1 MDGRQQYIPGP
12 PPPSQTQHINLPPP
26 PPRHP
31 QAQTMVPPPPPGPPP
46 GATYGTQT
54 GWQQNWGRPALNPG
68 FPPPPP
74 LAPAPNQ
81 HLTYGRPP
89 AQLSIIPPRQDHQ
102 PMTSATYIPGND
114 TIGVGIPGLFD
125 PHGRAAPYDPY
136 AHNNAERQRLGLS
149 QMHDHINPSIPYKTD
164 PSLPQTPSGLTVSSP
179 YALHGNIHELTNDSP
194 QQPATAQITELAKTT
209 SFRHNA
215 SGPSLGGLS
224 HSEAAIQW
232 PLDRVLLWLAKNGF
246 SNDWQETFKA
256 LELEGADFLEL
267 GHGSGGRGNLGKMH
281 QVVYP
286 QLAKEVGRSGK
297 KWEPGRE
304 RDEGKRMRKLIRQIH
319 DGSQD
324 FTVSTPLNQT
334 QPLATAFP
342 ETSTAFFSNN
352 FPEPRSAGPVPGVN
366 DVSSDHLSALYASN
380 HGQKQPG
387 QRSVTMPVPASHD
400 SPRYNESPAR
410 ESWVRSDYLRSEYTR
425 NALSGMNS
433 DSRRQS
439 QSVASESG
447 TFQGSSLR
455 PHEESPNGGSPAI
468 QNVLPAYTAAFSSST
483 GDLTL
488 GLHDHTRG
496 DSTESIPGSS
506 RGTTGRYYDSR
517 RQGQENDPRKQGL
530 EGARPLP
537 QDASGRQWGDQVSSS
552 CPKEHK
558 GFFSNILKKKTKAT
572 ASSHPSPDQQHE
584 DSSPTTSPETRPNEA
599 YLPYIKPAYNSSDM
613 SVGERPS
620 TATTKTKKWVF
631 VTMDGFNF
639 RLVDISDLESFESLR
654 NGICESLAVDPT
666 NALIYLT
673 QPGQREHEDPMSDA
687 TLAQSRRS
695 KSDAYGSLKLFVR
708 GTPMLHMPS
717 NTPRVD
723 GLGVSFTDKSNMS
736 PTATHHQVHRK
747 PLDEDAL
754 NRLSPHRTRPDSP
767 LLGSRQST
775 LKASTGRASPAE
787 PVQDTSQALGSDKS
801 DLLARHEEHPREVER
816 KQKHYLQS
824 KIPQPH
830 QTKNAYSDT
839 GYRRNEII
847 DFDSPRI
854 SPYDEKKGDSLVP
867 LRKPPTAPIESN
879 TLTKVNSLSRRP
891 TTRESRETRLQPSLG
906 LGAAIASV
914 GRITSAVGTPLPSVP
929 AASPP
934 SVNIQDSASS
944 ESDRPRSFDSTGTFS
959 SRTTLGQYMH
969 DTARPDRS
977 PADFLSDSSR
987 PASEMATE
995 CEKPPVSFANLSPGK
1010 FDSEEPPRPGLQSR
1024 KSFGPEFDFEE
1035 NQVSFQ
1041 RTPQQQQDSDDDTDD
1056 DSDDGL
1062 FQVRPSRIQE
1072 EQREAQTEAE
1082 RKSERPS
1089 LTVNTKD
1096 QLRSKLSVRFKSPS
1110 TAGPSSSGEASD
1122 GKEPVTSTWGPV
1134 SPEDERPTPR
1144 RESFARDIWASRPA
1158 VEGVI
1163 DNLDDFFPDVDLDAP
1178 YLDEPSSP
1186 STKAISEHDPK
1197 KEALPPLLHAT
1208 HALDAAPVRPAEPI
1222 NFARQKLARG
1232 GGSGGGL
1239 SRMKS
1244 IRQVAQ
1250 GANRTNSVSTAGPQR
1265 SGDLLRRKSTKMFGA
1280 KIMQIKPRPGT
1291 RLSQLDP
1298 IPQNSTQVASNTGPV
1313 PQRQPTFRIIR
1324 GQLIGKGT
1332 YGRVYL
1338 GMNADNGEVLAVKLV
1353 EINPRI
1359 AGADKDRIKE
1369 MVAALD
1375 QEIDTM
1381 QHLEH
1386 PNIVQY
1392 LGCERGEFSISI
1404 YLEYISGG
1412 SVGSCL
1418 RKHGKF
1424 EESVVRSLTRQTLD
1438 GLAYLHDKGILHRDM
1453 KADNI
1458 LLDLDGTCKIS
1469 DFGISK
1475 KTDDIYG
1482 NDSSNSMQGSVF
1494 WMAPEVIQSQGQ
1506 GYSAKVDIW
1515 SLGCVVL
1522 EMFAGRRPWSKEE
1535 AIGAIFKLGSLSQ
1548 APPIPDDVSMNISPA
1563 ALAFMYDCFT
1573 IDSAER
1579 PTAGTLLTRHPF
1591 CESDANYN
1599 FLDTELYAKI
1609 RDVL

>member
-1 MDGRQQYIPGP
+1 MDGRQQYVPGP
-12 PPPSQTQHINLPPP
+12 PPSSQAQHMNLPPP

-31 QAQTMVPPPPPGPPP
+31 QAQTLVPPPPPGPPP
-46 GATYGTQT
+46 GTTYGAPT
-54 GWQQNWGRPALNPG
+54 GWQQNWARPAMTPG

-89 AQLSIIPPRQDHQ
+89 AQLSIIPPRHDHQ
-102 PMTSATYIPGND
+102 PLTSATYIPGND

-125 PHGRAAPYDPY
+125 PHGRAQPYDPY
-136 AHNNAERQRLGLS
+136 AHTNAERQRLGLS
-149 QMHDHINPSIPYKTD
+149 QMHDHINTSNPYKTD
-164 PSLPQTPSGLTVSSP
+164 TSLPQTPGGRTISSP
-179 YALHGNIHELTNDSP
+179 YALHGNIHELTTNDSP
-194 QQPATAQITELAKTT
+194 QQQATAQNTELTKT
-209 SFRHNA
+209 SSHRHNS
-215 SGPSLGGLS
+215 SGTSLGGLS

-232 PLDRVLLWLAKNGF
+232 PLDRVLIWLAKNGF
-246 SNDWQETFKA
+246 SNDWQETFKS

-324 FTVSTPLNQT
+324 YTVSTPLNQT
-334 QPLATAFP
+334 QPPANAFP
-342 ETSTAFFSNN
+342 ETSAAYFSNN

-366 DVSSDHLSALYASN
+366 DVSPDHLGALHVSN
-380 HGQKQPG
+380 QGQKQPG
-387 QRSVTMPVPASHD
+387 QRSVTMPVPAGHD
-400 SPRYNESPAR
+400 PPRYNDSPAR
-410 ESWVRSDYLRSEYTR
+410 ENWVRSDQLRSEYTR
-425 NALSGMNS
+425 NALSGINS
-433 DSRRQS
+433 DHRRQS
-439 QSVASESG
+439 PSIGSEPG

-455 PHEESPNGGSPAI
+455 PHEESPNSGSPAM
-468 QNVLPAYTAAFSSST
+468 QNASPAYTGAFSSST

-488 GLHDHTRG
+488 KQYDHSRG
-496 DSTESIPGSS
+496 NSTDSIPGYS

-517 RQGQENDPRKQGL
+517 RQAQD
-530 EGARPLP
+530 GARPSP
-537 QDASGRQWGDQVSSS
+537 QDASGRQWSDQNSSS
-552 CPKEHK
+552 YSKEHK

-572 ASSHPSPDQQHE
+572 ASSQPSPDQQHE

-599 YLPYIKPAYNSSDM
+599 YLPYIKPAHNSSDM

-631 VTMDGFNF
+631 ATTDGLNF
-639 RLVDISDLESFESLR
+639 RLVDISDLDSFESLR
-654 NGICESLAVDPT
+654 IGICESLSVDPT
-666 NALIYLT
+666 NAQIYLT
-673 QPGQREHEDPMSDA
+673 QPGQSEHEDPMSDA
-687 TLAQSRRS
+687 ALAQSRRS

-708 GTPMLHMPS
+708 GNPILPLPP

-754 NRLSPHRTRPDSP
+754 NRLSPHRTRADSP

-775 LKASTGRASPAE
+775 LKASTGKAPPAE
-787 PVQDTSQALGSDKS
+787 TAQDASQALGSDKS
-801 DLLARHEEHPREVER
+801 DLLARHEEHLREVER
-816 KQKHYLQS
+816 KQKQYLQS
-824 KIPQPH
+824 RIPQSH
-830 QTKNAYSDT
+830 QNKNAYSDT
-839 GYRRNEII
+839 GYRRNEVI

-854 SPYDEKKGDSLVP
+854 SPYEEKKGETLVP
-867 LRKPPTAPIESN
+867 LRKPPTAPVESN

-891 TTRESRETRLQPSLG
+891 TTRESRENRSQPS

-929 AASPP
+929 AASSP
-934 SVNIQDSASS
+934 SANTQDSASS
-944 ESDRPRSFDSTGTFS
+944 ESDRPGTFDSTGTFS

-977 PADFLSDSSR
+977 PADYLSDSSR

-995 CEKPPVSFANLSPGK
+995 REKPAVSFANQSPEK
-1010 FDSEEPPRPGLQSR
+1010 PVSENPPRPGLQSR

-1041 RTPQQQQDSDDDTDD
+1041 RTPQQQQDSDDDSD

-1062 FQVRPSRIQE
+1062 FQVRPSRGQE
-1072 EQREAQTEAE
+1072 EQREPQAEADK
-1082 RKSERPS
+1082 KSERPS

-1122 GKEPVTSTWGPV
+1122 GKEPVSSTWGPV
-1134 SPEDERPTPR
+1134 SPEDERPLPR

-1163 DNLDDFFPDVDLDAP
+1163 DHLDDFFPDVDLDAP

-1186 STKAISEHDPK
+1186 NSKAVSEHDASLKDK
-1197 KEALPPLLHAT
+1197 KEAPPPTPHAT
-1208 HALDAAPVRPAEPI
+1208 HAPETAPVRPPEPA

-1232 GGSGGGL
+1232 GGGGGGL

-1280 KIMQIKPRPGT
+1280 KIMQIRPRPGT

-1298 IPQNSTQVASNTGPV
+1298 IPQNSTQPVSNTGPV

-1359 AGADKDRIKE
+1359 AGADKDRVKE

-1424 EESVVRSLTRQTLD
+1424 EESVVRSLTRQTLG
-1438 GLAYLHDKGILHRDM
+1438 GLAYLHDKGILHRDL

-1573 IDSAER
+1573 M
-1579 PTAGTLLTRHPF
+1579 
-1591 CESDANYN
+1591 
-1599 FLDTELYAKI
+1599 
-1609 RDVL
+1609 

>member
-1 MDGRQQYIPGP
+1 MDGRQQYVPGP
-12 PPPSQTQHINLPPP
+12 PPSQGQHMNLPPP

-31 QAQTMVPPPPPGPPP
+31 QAQTLVPPPPPGPPP
-46 GATYGTQT
+46 GATYGAPT
-54 GWQQNWGRPALNPG
+54 GWQQNWARPALNPG

-89 AQLSIIPPRQDHQ
+89 AQLSIVPPRHDHQ
-102 PMTSATYIPGND
+102 PLTSATYIPGND

-125 PHGRAAPYDPY
+125 PHGRAPYDPY
-136 AHNNAERQRLGLS
+136 AHTNAERQRLGLS
-149 QMHDHINPSIPYKTD
+149 QMHDHINTSIPYKAD
-164 PSLPQTPSGLTVSSP
+164 PSLPQTPGGRTISPP
-179 YALHGNIHELTNDSP
+179 YALHGNIHELTSNDSP
-194 QQPATAQITELAKTT
+194 QQQATAQNTELVKT
-209 SFRHNA
+209 SSHRHNI
-215 SGPSLGGLS
+215 SGASLGGLS

-246 SNDWQETFKA
+246 SSDWQETFKS

-286 QLAKEVGRSGK
+286 QLSKEVGRSGK

-324 FTVSTPLNQT
+324 YAVSTPLNQT
-334 QPLATAFP
+334 QPPASAFP
-342 ETSTAFFSNN
+342 ENSAAYFSNN

-366 DVSSDHLSALYASN
+366 DVSPDHLSALHASN
-380 HGQKQPG
+380 QGQKPTG
-387 QRSVTMPVPASHD
+387 QRSVTMPVPSGHD
-400 SPRYNESPAR
+400 SPRYNDSPAR
-410 ESWVRSDYLRSEYTR
+410 ENWLRSSDHLRSEYTR
-425 NALSGMNS
+425 NALSGMNT
-433 DSRRQS
+433 DHRRQS
-439 QSVASESG
+439 PSIGSESG
-447 TFQGSSLR
+447 TFQGPSLR
-455 PHEESPNGGSPAI
+455 PHEESPKSGSPAM
-468 QNVLPAYTAAFSSST
+468 QHASPANPGAFSSST

-488 GLHDHTRG
+488 RQYDH
-496 DSTESIPGSS
+496 S
-506 RGTTGRYYDSR
+506 RGNSTDSVNGFSRGATARYYDSR
-517 RQGQENDPRKQGL
+517 RQAQ
-530 EGARPLP
+530 EGARPSP
-537 QDASGRQWGDQVSSS
+537 QDASGRQWSDQTSSS
-552 CPKEHK
+552 YSKEHK
-558 GFFSNILKKKTKAT
+558 GFFSNILKKKTKVT
-572 ASSHPSPDQQHE
+572 ASSQPSPDQGHE
-584 DSSPTTSPETRPNEA
+584 DSSPTTSPETRPSEA

-613 SVGERPS
+613 SVGERPL
-620 TATTKTKKWVF
+620 TATTKAKKWIF
-631 VTMDGFNF
+631 ITTDGLNF
-639 RLVDISDLESFESLR
+639 RLIDITDLDSFDSLR
-654 NGICESLAVDPT
+654 MGICQSLAVDPT
-666 NALIYLT
+666 SAQIYLT
-673 QPGQREHEDPMSDA
+673 QPGQSEHEDPLSDA
-687 TLAQSRRS
+687 NLAQSRRN

-708 GTPMLHMPS
+708 GTPMLPMPS
-717 NTPRVD
+717 NTPQVD
-723 GLGVSFTDKSNMS
+723 GLGVSFADKPNMS

-754 NRLSPHRTRPDSP
+754 NRLSPHRTRPESP
-767 LLGSRQST
+767 LLSSRQNT
-775 LKASTGRASPAE
+775 LKPPTGKASPAE
-787 PVQDTSQALGSDKS
+787 TVQDASQALGSDKS
-801 DLLARHEEHPREVER
+801 DLLARHEEHLREVER
-816 KQKHYLQS
+816 KQKQYLQS
-824 KIPQPH
+824 KNPQAH
-830 QTKNAYSDT
+830 QNKNAYSET
-839 GYRRNEII
+839 GYRRNEVI

-867 LRKPPTAPIESN
+867 LRKPPMAPVESN

-891 TTRESRETRLQPSLG
+891 TTREPREPRMQPS

-914 GRITSAVGTPLPSVP
+914 GRITSAVGTPLPSVSTVSKS
-929 AASPP
+929 AA
-934 SVNIQDSASS
+934 NTQDSASS
-944 ESDRPRSFDSTGTFS
+944 ESDRPGTFDSTGTFS
-959 SRTTLGQYMH
+959 SRTPLGQYMH
-969 DTARPDRS
+969 DTARNDRS
-977 PADFLSDSSR
+977 PADLPDPSR
-987 PASEMATE
+987 SPSKMATE
-995 CEKPPVSFANLSPGK
+995 HEKPPVSFSNQSPEK
-1010 FDSEEPPRPGLQSR
+1010 PVSEDPSRPGLQSR

-1041 RTPQQQQDSDDDTDD
+1041 RTPQQQQDLNDDSDD

-1062 FQVRPSRIQE
+1062 FQVRPSRAQE
-1072 EQREAQTEAE
+1072 EHREAQAEAE
-1082 RKSERPS
+1082 KKSERPS

-1096 QLRSKLSVRFKSPS
+1096 QLKSKLSVRFKSPS

-1122 GKEPVTSTWGPV
+1122 GKEPASSTWGPV
-1134 SPEDERPTPR
+1134 SPEDERPELR

-1163 DNLDDFFPDVDLDAP
+1163 DHLDDFFPDVDLDAP

-1186 STKAISEHDPK
+1186 NTKAISEHDASFKDK
-1197 KEALPPLLHAT
+1197 KEAQPTMPHGSHASGT
-1208 HALDAAPVRPAEPI
+1208 GPVRPPEPV

-1232 GGSGGGL
+1232 GGGGGGL

-1250 GANRTNSVSTAGPQR
+1250 GANRTNSVSNAGPQR

-1280 KIMQIKPRPGT
+1280 KIMQIRPKPGT

-1298 IPQNSTQVASNTGPV
+1298 IPQNSAQISNTGPV

-1424 EESVVRSLTRQTLD
+1424 EESVVRSLTRQTLG
-1438 GLAYLHDKGILHRDM
+1438 GLAYLHDKGILHRDL

>member
-1 MDGRQQYIPGP
+1 MVISEQTRKPPSPQASPGRRSRPSGIQLQLIARSSASASRMDGRQQYVPGP
-12 PPPSQTQHINLPPP
+12 PPSSQAQHMNLPPP

-31 QAQTMVPPPPPGPPP
+31 QAQTLVPPPPPGPPP
-46 GATYGTQT
+46 GTTYAAP
-54 GWQQNWGRPALNPG
+54 GWQQNWARPTMTPG

-89 AQLSIIPPRQDHQ
+89 AQLSIIPPRHDHQ
-102 PMTSATYIPGND
+102 PLTSATYIPGND

-125 PHGRAAPYDPY
+125 PHGRAQPYDPY
-136 AHNNAERQRLGLS
+136 AHTNAERQRLGLS
-149 QMHDHINPSIPYKTD
+149 QMHDHINTSIPYKTD
-164 PSLPQTPSGLTVSSP
+164 TSLPQTPGGRTISSP
-179 YALHGNIHELTNDSP
+179 YALHGNIHELTTNDSP
-194 QQPATAQITELAKTT
+194 QQPAIAQNTELTKT
-209 SFRHNA
+209 SSHRHNS
-215 SGPSLGGLS
+215 SGTSLGGLS

-232 PLDRVLLWLAKNGF
+232 PLDRVLIWLAKNGF
-246 SNDWQETFKA
+246 SNDWQETFKS

-324 FTVSTPLNQT
+324 YTVSTPLNQT
-334 QPLATAFP
+334 QPPANAFP
-342 ETSTAFFSNN
+342 ETSTAYFSNN

-366 DVSSDHLSALYASN
+366 DVSPDHLSALHASN
-380 HGQKQPG
+380 QGQKQPG
-387 QRSVTMPVPASHD
+387 QRSVTMPVPAGHD
-400 SPRYNESPAR
+400 SPRYNDSPAR
-410 ESWVRSDYLRSEYTR
+410 ENWVRSDQLRSEYTR

-433 DSRRQS
+433 DHRRQS
-439 QSVASESG
+439 PSIGSEPG

-455 PHEESPNGGSPAI
+455 PHEESPNSGSPAM
-468 QNVLPAYTAAFSSST
+468 QNASPAYTGAFSSST

-488 GLHDHTRG
+488 KHYDHSRG
-496 DSTESIPGSS
+496 NSTDSIPGYS

-517 RQGQENDPRKQGL
+517 RQAQD
-530 EGARPLP
+530 GARPSP
-537 QDASGRQWGDQVSSS
+537 QDASGRQWSDQNSSS
-552 CPKEHK
+552 YSKEHK

-572 ASSHPSPDQQHE
+572 ASSQPSPDQQHE

-631 VTMDGFNF
+631 VTTDGLNF
-639 RLVDISDLESFESLR
+639 RLVDISDMDSFESLR
-654 NGICESLAVDPT
+654 TGICESLSVDPT
-666 NALIYLT
+666 NAQIYLT
-673 QPGQREHEDPMSDA
+673 QPGQSEHEDPMSDA
-687 TLAQSRRS
+687 ALAQSRRS

-708 GTPMLHMPS
+708 GTPMLPLPTS
-717 NTPRVD
+717 APRVD
-723 GLGVSFTDKSNMS
+723 GLGVSLTDKSNMS

-775 LKASTGRASPAE
+775 LKASTGKAPPAE
-787 PVQDTSQALGSDKS
+787 TAQDPSQALGSDKA
-801 DLLARHEEHPREVER
+801 DLLARHEEHLREVER
-816 KQKHYLQS
+816 KQKQYLQS
-824 KIPQPH
+824 RIPQSH
-830 QTKNAYSDT
+830 QNKNAYSDT
-839 GYRRNEII
+839 GYRRNEVI

-854 SPYDEKKGDSLVP
+854 SPYEEKKGETLVP

-891 TTRESRETRLQPSLG
+891 TTRESRESRSQPS

-929 AASPP
+929 AASSP
-934 SVNIQDSASS
+934 SANTQDSASS
-944 ESDRPRSFDSTGTFS
+944 ESDRQGTFDSTGTFS

-977 PADFLSDSSR
+977 PADYLSDSSR
-987 PASEMATE
+987 PSSKMATE
-995 CEKPPVSFANLSPGK
+995 REKTAVSFANQSPEKPVSG
-1010 FDSEEPPRPGLQSR
+1010 DPPRPGLQSR

-1041 RTPQQQQDSDDDTDD
+1041 RTPQQQQDSDDDSD

-1062 FQVRPSRIQE
+1062 FQVRPSRGQE
-1072 EQREAQTEAE
+1072 EQREAQAEAE
-1082 RKSERPS
+1082 KKSERPS

-1122 GKEPVTSTWGPV
+1122 GKEPVSSTWGPV
-1134 SPEDERPTPR
+1134 SPEDERPLPR

-1163 DNLDDFFPDVDLDAP
+1163 DHLDDFFPDVDLDAP

-1186 STKAISEHDPK
+1186 NSKAINEHDASLRDK
-1197 KEALPPLLHAT
+1197 KEAPPPTPHAT
-1208 HALDAAPVRPAEPI
+1208 HAPETAPVRPPEPA

-1232 GGSGGGL
+1232 GAGGGGL

-1250 GANRTNSVSTAGPQR
+1250 GANRTNSVSAAGPQR

-1280 KIMQIKPRPGT
+1280 KIMQIRPRPGT

-1298 IPQNSTQVASNTGPV
+1298 IPQNSTQPASNTGPV

-1359 AGADKDRIKE
+1359 AGADKDRVKE

-1424 EESVVRSLTRQTLD
+1424 EESVVRSLTRQTLG
-1438 GLAYLHDKGILHRDM
+1438 GLAYLHDKGILHRDL

-1573 IDSAER
+1573 M
-1579 PTAGTLLTRHPF
+1579 
-1591 CESDANYN
+1591 
-1599 FLDTELYAKI
+1599 
-1609 RDVL
+1609 

>member
-1 MDGRQQYIPGP
+1 MDSRQQYVPGP
-12 PPPSQTQHINLPPP
+12 PPSSQTQHMNLPPP

-46 GATYGTQT
+46 GATYGAQT
-54 GWQQNWGRPALNPG
+54 GWQQSWGRPPLNSG

-89 AQLSIIPPRQDHQ
+89 AQLSIIPPRHDHQ
-102 PMTSATYIPGND
+102 SLTSATYIPGND

-136 AHNNAERQRLGLS
+136 AHTNAERQRLGLS
-149 QMHDHINPSIPYKTD
+149 QMHDHINTSIPYKTD
-164 PSLPQTPSGLTVSSP
+164 PSLPQTPGGRTISSP
-179 YALHGNIHELTNDSP
+179 YAHHGNIHELTSNDSP
-194 QQPATAQITELAKTT
+194 QQQATAQTTELTKTT
-209 SFRHNA
+209 SHRHNP
-215 SGPSLGGLS
+215 SGTSLGGLS

-324 FTVSTPLNQT
+324 YTVSTPLNQT
-334 QPLATAFP
+334 QPPATAFP
-342 ETSTAFFSNN
+342 ETSAAYFSNN
-352 FPEPRSAGPVPGVN
+352 FPEPRSAGPIPGVN
-366 DVSSDHLSALYASN
+366 DVSPDHLSALHASN

-387 QRSVTMPVPASHD
+387 QRSVTMPVPAGHD
-400 SPRYNESPAR
+400 SPRYNDSPAR
-410 ESWVRSDYLRSEYTR
+410 ENWMRPDHLRSEYTR
-425 NALSGMNS
+425 TALSGMNT
-433 DSRRQS
+433 DHRRQS
-439 QSVASESG
+439 PSIGSEPG
-447 TFQGSSLR
+447 TFQGSALR
-455 PHEESPNGGSPAI
+455 PHEESPNSGSPAL
-468 QNVLPAYTAAFSSST
+468 QHASPAYTGAFSSST

-488 GLHDHTRG
+488 RQYDHSRG
-496 DSTESIPGSS
+496 NSTESIPGFN
-506 RGTTGRYYDSR
+506 RGTGRYYDSR
-517 RQGQENDPRKQGL
+517 RQGQDYDARRQGP
-530 EGARPLP
+530 EGARPSP
-537 QDASGRQWGDQVSSS
+537 QDASGRQWSDQASSS
-552 CPKEHK
+552 YSKEHK
-558 GFFSNILKKKTKAT
+558 GFFSNILKKKPKNQP
-572 ASSHPSPDQQHE
+572 SHDQQHE
-584 DSSPTTSPETRPNEA
+584 DSSPTTSPESRPSEA
-599 YLPYIKPAYNSSDM
+599 YLPYIKPSYNSSDM

-631 VTMDGFNF
+631 VTTDGLNF
-639 RLVDISDLESFESLR
+639 RLIDISDLDSYESLR

-666 NALIYLT
+666 NAQIYLT
-673 QPGQREHEDPMSDA
+673 QPGQSEHEDPMSDA
-687 TLAQSRRS
+687 NLAQSRRS

-708 GTPMLHMPS
+708 GTPMLPMPS

-747 PLDEDAL
+747 PLDEEAL
-754 NRLSPHRTRPDSP
+754 NRLSPHRTRPESP
-767 LLGSRQST
+767 LLGSRQTT
-775 LKASTGRASPAE
+775 LKASTGKASSAE
-787 PVQDTSQALGSDKS
+787 PVQEATQALGSDQS
-801 DLLARHEEHPREVER
+801 DLLARHEEHLREVER

-824 KIPQPH
+824 KMPQS
-830 QTKNAYSDT
+830 QQNKNAYSDT

-891 TTRESRETRLQPSLG
+891 TTRETRENRENRLQPS

-929 AASPP
+929 ATSKP
-934 SVNIQDSASS
+934 SANTQDSASS
-944 ESDRPRSFDSTGTFS
+944 ESERPGSFDSTGTFS

-977 PADFLSDSSR
+977 PADYVSDSSR
-987 PASEMATE
+987 PASKMGTE
-995 CEKPPVSFANLSPGK
+995 REKPPVSFANQSPEK
-1010 FDSEEPPRPGLQSR
+1010 PVSEDSPRPGLQSR

-1041 RTPQQQQDSDDDTDD
+1041 RTPQQQQDSDDGSDD

-1062 FQVRPSRIQE
+1062 FQVRPSRAQE
-1072 EQREAQTEAE
+1072 EQREAQAEADK
-1082 RKSERPS
+1082 KSERPS

-1122 GKEPVTSTWGPV
+1122 GKEPVSSTWGPV
-1134 SPEDERPTPR
+1134 SPEDERPGPLR

-1163 DNLDDFFPDVDLDAP
+1163 DHLDDFFPDVDLDAP

-1186 STKAISEHDPK
+1186 STKAIGEHDVK
-1197 KEALPPLLHAT
+1197 KEAPPPMPHAT
-1208 HALDAAPVRPAEPI
+1208 HAPDTAPVRPAEPA
-1222 NFARQKLARG
+1222 NFARQKLARSG
-1232 GGSGGGL
+1232 GGGGGL

-1250 GANRTNSVSTAGPQR
+1250 GANRTNSISNAGPQR

-1280 KIMQIKPRPGT
+1280 KIMQIRPRPGT

-1424 EESVVRSLTRQTLD
+1424 EESVVRSLTRQTLG
-1438 GLAYLHDKGILHRDM
+1438 GLAYLHDKGILHRDL

>member
-1 MDGRQQYIPGP
+1 
-12 PPPSQTQHINLPPP
+12 
-26 PPRHP
+26 
-31 QAQTMVPPPPPGPPP
+31 
-46 GATYGTQT
+46 
-54 GWQQNWGRPALNPG
+54 
-68 FPPPPP
+68 
-74 LAPAPNQ
+74 
-81 HLTYGRPP
+81 
-89 AQLSIIPPRQDHQ
+89 
-102 PMTSATYIPGND
+102 
-114 TIGVGIPGLFD
+114 
-125 PHGRAAPYDPY
+125 
-136 AHNNAERQRLGLS
+136 
-149 QMHDHINPSIPYKTD
+149 MHDHVNTSSPYKTD
-164 PSLPQTPSGLTVSSP
+164 STLPQTPGGRNIASP
-179 YALHGNIHELTNDSP
+179 YALHGNIHELTSNDSP
-194 QQPATAQITELAKTT
+194 QQQVTSQNIELTKT
-209 SFRHNA
+209 SSHRHNM
-215 SGPSLGGLS
+215 SGASLGGLS
-224 HSEAAIQW
+224 PSEAAIQW
-232 PLDRVLLWLAKNGF
+232 PLDRVLLWLAKNAF
-246 SNDWQETFKA
+246 SNEWQETFKF
-256 LELEGADFLEL
+256 LELQGADFLEL
-267 GHGSGGRGNLGKMH
+267 GLGSGGRGNLGKMH

-286 QLAKEVGRSGK
+286 QLAKEVGRAGK

-319 DGSQD
+319 DGPQD
-324 FTVSTPLNQT
+324 HTVSTPLNQT
-334 QPLATAFP
+334 QAPATAFP
-342 ETSTAFFSNN
+342 ESNSAYFSHQ
-352 FPEPRSAGPVPGVN
+352 FAEPRSAGPVPGVN
-366 DVSSDHLSALYASN
+366 DVSADHLSALHASN
-380 HGQKQPG
+380 QSQKQVG
-387 QRSVTMPVPASHD
+387 QRSVTMPVPVGHD

-410 ESWVRSDYLRSEYTR
+410 ESWSRPDYLRSEYTR
-425 NALSGMNS
+425 NALAGINN
-433 DSRRQS
+433 DHRRQS
-439 QSVASESG
+439 SSFGSESG
-447 TFQGSSLR
+447 VFQGSTLR
-455 PHEESPNGGSPAI
+455 PHEESPKSGSPAM
-468 QNVLPAYTAAFSSST
+468 QHVSPAYSGPFSSSA

-488 GLHDHTRG
+488 RQYDH
-496 DSTESIPGSS
+496 S
-506 RGTTGRYYDSR
+506 RGNSTDSIHGFNRGATARYYDSLRQGQDSDSR
-517 RQGQENDPRKQGL
+517 RQGQE
-530 EGARPLP
+530 GARPSP
-537 QDASGRQWGDQVSSS
+537 QDSSGRQWSDHTSSS
-552 CPKEHK
+552 YSKDHSK
-558 GFFSNILKKKTKAT
+558 GFFSNILKKKAKAT
-572 ASSHPSPDQQHE
+572 TPSHPSPDQPHE

-599 YLPYIKPAYNSSDM
+599 YLPYSKPAFNSSDM

-620 TATTKTKKWVF
+620 TATSKTKKWIF
-631 VTMDGFNF
+631 VTLDGLNF
-639 RLVDISDLESFESLR
+639 RLIDISEMDSVESLR
-654 NGICESLAVDPT
+654 TGICQNIEIDPT
-666 NALIYLT
+666 SAQIYLT
-673 QPGQREHEDPMSDA
+673 QPGQNEHEDPMGDA
-687 TLAQSRRS
+687 SLLHSLRS

-708 GTPMLHMPS
+708 GTPMLPMPS
-717 NTPRVD
+717 STPRVD
-723 GLGVSFTDKSNMS
+723 GLGLVNMS

-754 NRLSPHRTRPDSP
+754 NRLSPHRTIPDSP
-767 LLGSRQST
+767 LLGSRQNT
-775 LKASTGRASPAE
+775 LKAPTVKASPADTT
-787 PVQDTSQALGSDKS
+787 QDASQGLGSDDM
-801 DLLARHEEHPREVER
+801 DLQSRHEEHLREVER
-816 KQKHYLQS
+816 KQKQYLQS
-824 KIPQPH
+824 KMPQSN
-830 QTKNAYSDT
+830 QNAYSDT
-839 GYRRNEII
+839 GYRRNQII

-854 SPYDEKKGDSLVP
+854 SPYEEKKGETLVP
-867 LRKPPTAPIESN
+867 LRKPPMAPIESN

-891 TTRESRETRLQPSLG
+891 TTREHRETRAQPS

-914 GRITSAVGTPLPSVP
+914 GRITSAVGTPLPSV
-929 AASPP
+929 AAACNRSP
-934 SVNIQDSASS
+934 ITRDIASS
-944 ESDRPRSFDSTGTFS
+944 ESDRTGTSDSTGTFS
-959 SRTTLGQYMH
+959 SRTTLGEYTHVRTQV
-969 DTARPDRS
+969 DRHLANCL
-977 PADFLSDSSR
+977 PDSSR
-987 PASEMATE
+987 PAFDPSEQ
-995 CEKPPVSFANLSPGK
+995 EKAPVSFANRSPENPVS
-1010 FDSEEPPRPGLQSR
+1010 DDPPRPTLQTR

-1035 NQVSFQ
+1035 NQVTFQ
-1041 RTPQQQQDSDDDTDD
+1041 RTPQPQQPSDDDSDD

-1062 FQVRPSRIQE
+1062 FQIRPSRVQE
-1072 EQREAQTEAE
+1072 EQGKAQTEPE
-1082 RKSERPS
+1082 KKSERPS

-1110 TAGPSSSGEASD
+1110 TAGPSSGGEASD
-1122 GKEPVTSTWGPV
+1122 GKEPVSSTWGPA
-1134 SPEDERPTPR
+1134 SPEDERPLPR

-1163 DNLDDFFPDVDLDAP
+1163 DHLDDFFPDVDLDAP

-1186 STKAISEHDPK
+1186 TTRANNAEQDPNFRDKREIPPPMPHHPSTANMGNSN
-1197 KEALPPLLHAT
+1197 AA
-1208 HALDAAPVRPAEPI
+1208 DASTVKPAEPV

-1232 GGSGGGL
+1232 GGGGGGL

-1250 GANRTNSVSTAGPQR
+1250 GANRTKSISAAGPQR

-1280 KIMQIKPRPGT
+1280 KIMQIRPRPGT

-1298 IPQNSTQVASNTGPV
+1298 IPQTNNQVASNTGPV

-1424 EESVVRSLTRQTLD
+1424 EESVVRSLTRQTLG
-1438 GLAYLHDKGILHRDM
+1438 GLAYLHDKGILHRDL

-1573 IDSAER
+1573 M
-1579 PTAGTLLTRHPF
+1579 
-1591 CESDANYN
+1591 
-1599 FLDTELYAKI
+1599 
-1609 RDVL
+1609 

>member
-1 MDGRQQYIPGP
+1 MDGRQQYVPGP
-12 PPPSQTQHINLPPP
+12 PPSSQAQHMNLPPP

-31 QAQTMVPPPPPGPPP
+31 QAQTLVPPPPPGPPP
-46 GATYGTQT
+46 GTTYGAPT
-54 GWQQNWGRPALNPG
+54 GWQQNWARPAMTPG

-89 AQLSIIPPRQDHQ
+89 AQLSIIPPRHDHQ
-102 PMTSATYIPGND
+102 PLTSATYIPGND

-125 PHGRAAPYDPY
+125 PHGRAQPYDPY
-136 AHNNAERQRLGLS
+136 AHTNAERQRLGLS
-149 QMHDHINPSIPYKTD
+149 QMHDHINTSNPYKTD
-164 PSLPQTPSGLTVSSP
+164 TSLPQTPGGRTISSP
-179 YALHGNIHELTNDSP
+179 YALHGNIHELTTNDSP
-194 QQPATAQITELAKTT
+194 QQQATAQNTELTKT
-209 SFRHNA
+209 SSHRHNS
-215 SGPSLGGLS
+215 SGTSLGGLS

-232 PLDRVLLWLAKNGF
+232 PLDRVLIWLAKNGF
-246 SNDWQETFKA
+246 SNDWQETFKS

-324 FTVSTPLNQT
+324 YTVSTPLNQT
-334 QPLATAFP
+334 QPPANAFP
-342 ETSTAFFSNN
+342 ETSAAYFSNN

-366 DVSSDHLSALYASN
+366 DVSPDHLGALHVSN
-380 HGQKQPG
+380 QGQKQPG
-387 QRSVTMPVPASHD
+387 QRSVTMPVPAGHD
-400 SPRYNESPAR
+400 PPRYNDSPAR
-410 ESWVRSDYLRSEYTR
+410 ENWVRSDQLRSEYTR
-425 NALSGMNS
+425 NALSGINS
-433 DSRRQS
+433 DHRRQS
-439 QSVASESG
+439 PSIGSEPG

-455 PHEESPNGGSPAI
+455 PHEESPNSGSPAM
-468 QNVLPAYTAAFSSST
+468 QNASPAYTGAFSSST

-488 GLHDHTRG
+488 KQYDHSRG
-496 DSTESIPGSS
+496 NSTDSIPGYS

-517 RQGQENDPRKQGL
+517 RQAQD
-530 EGARPLP
+530 GARPSP
-537 QDASGRQWGDQVSSS
+537 QDASGRQWSDQNSSS
-552 CPKEHK
+552 YSKEHK

-572 ASSHPSPDQQHE
+572 ASSQPSPDQQHE

-599 YLPYIKPAYNSSDM
+599 YLPYIKPAHNSSDM

-631 VTMDGFNF
+631 ATTDGLNF
-639 RLVDISDLESFESLR
+639 RLVDISDLDSFESLR
-654 NGICESLAVDPT
+654 IGICESLSVDPT
-666 NALIYLT
+666 NAQIYLT
-673 QPGQREHEDPMSDA
+673 QPGQSEHEDPMSDA
-687 TLAQSRRS
+687 ALAQSRRS

-708 GTPMLHMPS
+708 GNPILPLPP

-754 NRLSPHRTRPDSP
+754 NRLSPHRTRADSP

-775 LKASTGRASPAE
+775 LKASTGKAPPAE
-787 PVQDTSQALGSDKS
+787 TAQDASQALGSDKS
-801 DLLARHEEHPREVER
+801 DLLARHEEHLREVER
-816 KQKHYLQS
+816 KQKQYLQS
-824 KIPQPH
+824 RIPQSH
-830 QTKNAYSDT
+830 QNKNAYSDT
-839 GYRRNEII
+839 GYRRNEVI

-854 SPYDEKKGDSLVP
+854 SPYEEKKGETLVP
-867 LRKPPTAPIESN
+867 LRKPPTAPVESN

-891 TTRESRETRLQPSLG
+891 TTRESRENRSQPS

-929 AASPP
+929 AASSP
-934 SVNIQDSASS
+934 SANTQDSASS
-944 ESDRPRSFDSTGTFS
+944 ESDRPGTFDSTGTFS

-977 PADFLSDSSR
+977 PADYLSDSSR

-995 CEKPPVSFANLSPGK
+995 REKPAVSFANQSPEK
-1010 FDSEEPPRPGLQSR
+1010 PVSENPPRPGLQSR

-1041 RTPQQQQDSDDDTDD
+1041 RTPQQQQDSDDDSD

-1062 FQVRPSRIQE
+1062 FQVRPSRGQE
-1072 EQREAQTEAE
+1072 EQREPQAEADK
-1082 RKSERPS
+1082 KSERPS

-1122 GKEPVTSTWGPV
+1122 GKEPVSSTWGPV
-1134 SPEDERPTPR
+1134 SPEDERPLPR

-1163 DNLDDFFPDVDLDAP
+1163 DHLDDFFPDVDLDAP

-1186 STKAISEHDPK
+1186 NSKAVSEHDASLKDK
-1197 KEALPPLLHAT
+1197 KEAPPPTPHAT
-1208 HALDAAPVRPAEPI
+1208 HAPETAPVRPPEPA

-1232 GGSGGGL
+1232 GGGGGGL

-1280 KIMQIKPRPGT
+1280 KIMQIRPRPGT

-1298 IPQNSTQVASNTGPV
+1298 IPQNSTQPVSNTGPV

-1359 AGADKDRIKE
+1359 AGADKDRVKE

-1424 EESVVRSLTRQTLD
+1424 EESVVRSLTRQTLG
-1438 GLAYLHDKGILHRDM
+1438 GLAYLHDKGILHRDL

>member
-1 MDGRQQYIPGP
+1 MDGRQQYVPGP
-12 PPPSQTQHINLPPP
+12 PPSSQAQHMNLPPP

-31 QAQTMVPPPPPGPPP
+31 QAQTLVPPPPPGPPP
-46 GATYGTQT
+46 GTTYGAPT
-54 GWQQNWGRPALNPG
+54 GWQQNWARPAMTPG

-89 AQLSIIPPRQDHQ
+89 AQLSIIPPRHDHQ
-102 PMTSATYIPGND
+102 PLTSATYIPGND

-125 PHGRAAPYDPY
+125 PHGRAQPYDPY
-136 AHNNAERQRLGLS
+136 AHTNAERQRLGLS
-149 QMHDHINPSIPYKTD
+149 QMHDHINTSNPYKTD
-164 PSLPQTPSGLTVSSP
+164 TSLPQTPGGRTISSP
-179 YALHGNIHELTNDSP
+179 YALHGNIHELTTNDSP
-194 QQPATAQITELAKTT
+194 QQQATAQNTELTKT
-209 SFRHNA
+209 SSHRHNS
-215 SGPSLGGLS
+215 SGTSLGGLS

-232 PLDRVLLWLAKNGF
+232 PLDRVLIWLAKNGF
-246 SNDWQETFKA
+246 SNDWQETFKS

-324 FTVSTPLNQT
+324 YTVSTPLNQT
-334 QPLATAFP
+334 QPPANAFP
-342 ETSTAFFSNN
+342 ETSAAYFSNN

-366 DVSSDHLSALYASN
+366 DVSPDHLGALHVSN
-380 HGQKQPG
+380 QGQKQPG
-387 QRSVTMPVPASHD
+387 QRSVTMPVPAGHD
-400 SPRYNESPAR
+400 PPRYNDSPAR
-410 ESWVRSDYLRSEYTR
+410 ENWVRSDQLRSEYTR
-425 NALSGMNS
+425 NALSGINS
-433 DSRRQS
+433 DHRRQS
-439 QSVASESG
+439 PSIGSEPG

-455 PHEESPNGGSPAI
+455 PHEESPNSGSPAM
-468 QNVLPAYTAAFSSST
+468 QNASPAYTGAFSSST

-488 GLHDHTRG
+488 KQYDHSRG
-496 DSTESIPGSS
+496 NSTDSIPGYS
-506 RGTTGRYYDSR
+506 RAPQAGTMI
-517 RQGQENDPRKQGL
+517 L
-530 EGARPLP
+530 EG
-537 QDASGRQWGDQVSSS
+537 
-552 CPKEHK
+552 K
-558 GFFSNILKKKTKAT
+558 LKTVLVPRLKMLQ
-572 ASSHPSPDQQHE
+572 PSPDQQHE

-599 YLPYIKPAYNSSDM
+599 YLPYIKPAHNSSDM

-631 VTMDGFNF
+631 ATTDGLNF
-639 RLVDISDLESFESLR
+639 RLVDISDLDSFESLR
-654 NGICESLAVDPT
+654 IGICESLSVDPT
-666 NALIYLT
+666 NAQIYLT
-673 QPGQREHEDPMSDA
+673 QPGQSEHEDPMSDA
-687 TLAQSRRS
+687 ALAQSRRS

-708 GTPMLHMPS
+708 GNPILPLPP

-754 NRLSPHRTRPDSP
+754 NRLSPHRTRADSP

-775 LKASTGRASPAE
+775 LKASTGKAPPAE
-787 PVQDTSQALGSDKS
+787 TAQDASQALGSDKS
-801 DLLARHEEHPREVER
+801 DLLARHEEHLREVER
-816 KQKHYLQS
+816 KQKQYLQS
-824 KIPQPH
+824 RIPQSH
-830 QTKNAYSDT
+830 QNKNAYSDT
-839 GYRRNEII
+839 GYRRNEVI

-854 SPYDEKKGDSLVP
+854 SPYEEKKGETLVP
-867 LRKPPTAPIESN
+867 LRKPPTAPVESN

-891 TTRESRETRLQPSLG
+891 TTRESRENRSQPS

-929 AASPP
+929 AASSP
-934 SVNIQDSASS
+934 SANTQDSASS
-944 ESDRPRSFDSTGTFS
+944 ESDRPGTFDSTGTFS

-977 PADFLSDSSR
+977 PADYLSDSSR

-995 CEKPPVSFANLSPGK
+995 REKPAVSFANQSPEK
-1010 FDSEEPPRPGLQSR
+1010 PVSENPPRPGLQSR

-1041 RTPQQQQDSDDDTDD
+1041 RTPQQQQDSDDDSD

-1062 FQVRPSRIQE
+1062 FQVRPSRGQE
-1072 EQREAQTEAE
+1072 EQREPQAEADK
-1082 RKSERPS
+1082 KSERPS

-1122 GKEPVTSTWGPV
+1122 GKEPVSSTWGPV
-1134 SPEDERPTPR
+1134 SPEDERPLPR

-1163 DNLDDFFPDVDLDAP
+1163 DHLDDFFPDVDLDAP

-1186 STKAISEHDPK
+1186 NSKAVSEHDASLKDK
-1197 KEALPPLLHAT
+1197 KEAPPPTPHAT
-1208 HALDAAPVRPAEPI
+1208 HAPETAPVRPPEPA

-1232 GGSGGGL
+1232 GGGGGGL

-1280 KIMQIKPRPGT
+1280 KIMQIRPRPGT

-1298 IPQNSTQVASNTGPV
+1298 IPQNSTQPVSNTGPV

-1359 AGADKDRIKE
+1359 AGADKDRVKE

-1424 EESVVRSLTRQTLD
+1424 EESVVRSLTRQTLG
-1438 GLAYLHDKGILHRDM
+1438 GLAYLHDKGILHRDL

>member
-1 MDGRQQYIPGP
+1 MG
-12 PPPSQTQHINLPPP
+12 
-26 PPRHP
+26 
-31 QAQTMVPPPPPGPPP
+31 
-46 GATYGTQT
+46 
-54 GWQQNWGRPALNPG
+54 
-68 FPPPPP
+68 
-74 LAPAPNQ
+74 
-81 HLTYGRPP
+81 YGRSP
-89 AQLSIIPPRQDHQ
+89 AQLSTIPPRHDQAL
-102 PMTSATYIPGND
+102 TSATYIPGND

-125 PHGRAAPYDPY
+125 SHGRAAPYDPY
-136 AHNNAERQRLGLS
+136 AHTNAERQRMGLNP
-149 QMHDHINPSIPYKTD
+149 MHDHINASIPYKTD
-164 PSLPQTPSGLTVSSP
+164 STLPQTPGGRTIASP
-179 YALHGNIHELTNDSP
+179 YALHGNIHELTSNDSP
-194 QQPATAQITELAKTT
+194 QQQPTTQNTELTKT
-209 SFRHNA
+209 SSHRHNN
-215 SGPSLGGLS
+215 SGASLGGLS
-224 HSEAAIQW
+224 HSEAAVQW
-232 PLDRVLLWLAKNGF
+232 PLDRVLLWLAKNQF
-246 SNDWQETFKA
+246 SNDWQETFKS
-256 LELEGADFLEL
+256 LELQGADFLEL
-267 GHGSGGRGNLGKMH
+267 GLGSGGRGNLGKMH

-286 QLAKEVGRSGK
+286 QLAKEVGKSGR

-319 DGSQD
+319 DGPQD
-324 FTVSTPLNQT
+324 YTVSTPLNQT
-334 QPLATAFP
+334 QAPATAFP
-342 ETSTAFFSNN
+342 EGSSAYFSHQ

-366 DVSSDHLSALYASN
+366 DVSPDHLSALHASN
-380 HGQKQPG
+380 QSQKQAG
-387 QRSVTMPVPASHD
+387 QRSVTMPVPSGHD

-410 ESWVRSDYLRSEYTR
+410 DNWPRSDYLRSDYSR
-425 NALSGMNS
+425 NALSGINS
-433 DSRRQS
+433 DHRRQS
-439 QSVASESG
+439 PSIGSESG
-447 TFQGSSLR
+447 AFQGSNLR
-455 PHEESPNGGSPAI
+455 PHEESPKSGSPSM
-468 QNVLPAYTAAFSSST
+468 QHVLAAYPGPFSAST

-488 GLHDHTRG
+488 RQYEHSRG
-496 DSTESIPGSS
+496 NSTESIPGFS
-506 RGTTGRYYDSR
+506 RGATGRYYESR
-517 RQGQENDPRKQGL
+517 RQGQD
-530 EGARPLP
+530 GARPSP
-537 QDASGRQWGDQVSSS
+537 QDASGRQWSENTSSYS
-552 CPKEHK
+552 KEYSK
-558 GFFSNILKKKTKAT
+558 GFFSHILKKKSKA
-572 ASSHPSPDQQHE
+572 ANSSHPSPDQPQE

-599 YLPYIKPAYNSSDM
+599 YLPYSKPAFNSSDM

-620 TATTKTKKWVF
+620 TATTKTKRWIF
-631 VTMDGFNF
+631 VTMDGLNF
-639 RLVDISDLESFESLR
+639 RLVDISDMESIESLR
-654 NGICESLAVDPT
+654 TGICQTMGVDT
-666 NALIYLT
+666 TSAQFYLT
-673 QPGQREHEDPMSDA
+673 EPGQSEHEDALSDA
-687 TLAQSRRS
+687 TLAHSRRS
-695 KSDAYGSLKLFVR
+695 RSDAYGSLKLFVR
-708 GTPMLHMPS
+708 GTPVLPNLS
-717 NTPRVD
+717 GTSRVD
-723 GLGVSFTDKSNMS
+723 GLGVSFTDKLNVS

-754 NRLSPHRTRPDSP
+754 NRLSPHRTIPDSP
-767 LLGSRQST
+767 SLVPRHNPLKPSPVKTSSGDPTHDGSQVF
-775 LKASTGRASPAE
+775 GFDE
-787 PVQDTSQALGSDKS
+787 N
-801 DLLARHEEHPREVER
+801 DLQARHEGHLREVER
-816 KQKHYLQS
+816 KQKQYLLS
-824 KIPQPH
+824 KMPQH
-830 QTKNAYSDT
+830 QQNKNAYSDT
-839 GYRRNEII
+839 GYRREKII

-854 SPYDEKKGDSLVP
+854 SPYDEKKGDTLVP

-891 TTRESRETRLQPSLG
+891 TTREHREKRAQPS

-929 AASPP
+929 AASRP
-934 SVNIQDSASS
+934 SPNTRDSASS
-944 ESDRPRSFDSTGTFS
+944 ESDRFGSFDSAGTYS
-959 SRTTLGQYMH
+959 SRTTLGQYMF
-969 DTARPDRS
+969 DTTRWNCYLAN
-977 PADFLSDSSR
+977 FLLDSSSR
-987 PASEMATE
+987 PWTATE
-995 CEKPPVSFANLSPGK
+995 HEKPPVSFANQSPEKPASG
-1010 FDSEEPPRPGLQSR
+1010 EPPRPALQSR

-1041 RTPQQQQDSDDDTDD
+1041 RTPQPQQEFDDSDD

-1062 FQVRPSRIQE
+1062 FQVRPSRAKE
-1072 EQREAQTEAE
+1072 ESGVAQNEPE
-1082 RKSERPS
+1082 KKSERPS
-1089 LTVNTKD
+1089 LTVDTRD
-1096 QLRSKLSVRFKSPS
+1096 QLTSKLSVRFKSPS
-1110 TAGPSSSGEASD
+1110 TAGPSSGAEASD
-1122 GKEPVTSTWGPV
+1122 GKEPVSSTWGPA
-1134 SPEDERPTPR
+1134 SPEDERSGPR
-1144 RESFARDIWASRPA
+1144 RESFGRDIWASRPA

-1163 DNLDDFFPDVDLDAP
+1163 DHLDDFFPDVDLDAP

-1186 STKAISEHDPK
+1186 NSKAANAELDPSL
-1197 KEALPPLLHAT
+1197 KERKETPSPMPHPTASSSSHAGDT
-1208 HALDAAPVRPAEPI
+1208 ATVRPLEPA

-1232 GGSGGGL
+1232 GGGGGGL
-1239 SRMKS
+1239 GRMKS

-1250 GANRTNSVSTAGPQR
+1250 GANRTKSVSAAGPQR

-1280 KIMQIKPRPGT
+1280 KIMQIRPRPGT
-1291 RLSQLDP
+1291 RISQLDP
-1298 IPQNSTQVASNTGPV
+1298 IPQNNAQVAPTTGPV

-1438 GLAYLHDKGILHRDM
+1438 GLAYLHDKGILHRDL

-1494 WMAPEVIQSQGQ
+1494 WMAPEVIQSKGQ

-1548 APPIPDDVSMNISPA
+1548 SPPIPDDVSMNITPA

-1573 IDSAER
+1573 M
-1579 PTAGTLLTRHPF
+1579 
-1591 CESDANYN
+1591 
-1599 FLDTELYAKI
+1599 
-1609 RDVL
+1609 